1 MLRLP
6 FLDFFAVLR
15 LLTFLFSW
23 TQTPRGRRGG
33 DKTTS
38 VRARARLVP
47 EQDERGQSKGGEA
60 PISKEVSE
68 PHLSLPTVFAEKPG
82 RETRGHL
89 PLGLLRG
96 RSRRRRFLRAP
107 LGHTESEG
115 AQPSR
120 DQPRGTVTRPQW
132 KRWSPRVCVTSIP
145 SSPHLA
151 VRCNAQSRARSAGR
165 TGGDGPHIQH
175 AHRSPQRPVESGV
188 LCDGAETHVGNR
200 TEPFQPCTARVGLCV
215 GEIPLAAAAQWNPP
229 NRPRVA
235 PTPRAHHAAAGWG
248 LGLSTTHRASGRPP
262 GLPTAA
268 HRPENARSPP
278 PACTAAYR
286 KTSPPSRTPEA
297 APKTR

>member
-165 TGGDGPHIQH
+165 KISGP
-175 AHRSPQRPVESGV
+175 AGSSPIWGSAV
-188 LCDGAETHVGNR
+188 
-200 TEPFQPCTARVGLCV
+200 
-215 GEIPLAAAAQWNPP
+215 
-229 NRPRVA
+229 PRV
-235 PTPRAHHAAAGWG
+235 TVSRCSRS
-248 LGLSTTHRASGRPP
+248 LNRCQQVASGSFWFLLLDCRAI
-262 GLPTAA
+262 L
-268 HRPENARSPP
+268 
-278 PACTAAYR
+278 
-286 KTSPPSRTPEA
+286 
-297 APKTR
+297 